1 MQSERGIIRKI
12 YHDYRLVAILPVIA
26 VILDYTF
33 TFYFAGDTSM
43 ITSWEA
49 SPFVRYAVINNLM
62 PEYLAAIV
70 LFYYGASYAVLRIL
84 DATHYYKFGVLLIG
98 ILSVTHVIGGMS
110 WYFRNAFYSNGV
122 LLMSMFSI
130 VFAFIVFGFSL
141 LRERPQAGS

>member
-1 MQSERGIIRKI
+1 MRSEHGIIMRI

-49 SPFVRYAVINNLM
+49 SPFVRWAVINNLM
-62 PEYLAAIV
+62 PEYLAGIA
-70 LFYYGASYAVLRIL
+70 LFYYVASFAVLRIL
-84 DATHYYKFGVLLIG
+84 ESTSYYKFGVLLIG

-110 WYFRNAFYSNGV
+110 WYFRNSLYSNGV
-122 LLMSMFSI
+122 LIMSLLSI
-130 VFAFIVFGFSL
+130 VMAFIVFGFSF
-141 LRERPQAGS
+141 LREKPSAES